1 MSTPILGVG
10 AGTWSTG
17 YVFVTHAASRWH
29 IIADLRHECTLR
41 MVDDAAAALG
51 GTAATG
57 VGKHAVAEAGG
68 DIPYRVSPTLHIA
81 IDADMD
87 REFGLG
93 NDEVSLSQPAGRL
106 G

>member
-1 MSTPILGVG
+1 
-10 AGTWSTG
+10 
-17 YVFVTHAASRWH
+17 
-29 IIADLRHECTLR
+29 

-51 GTAATG
+51 GTRAIG

-68 DIPYRVSPTLHIA
+68 MPYRVIPALQAT
-81 IDADMD
+81 IDIDMD
-87 REFGLG
+87 RDIALG